1 VETVGRRKWA
11 VTDGYIPAWG
21 NGPCPELE
29 SRDAL
34 QPTLKLPIRIQ
45 IWGLEMLWGGK
56 RPSEFRPHARR
67 HGAGRLAPASRQQD
81 RALDSRTALDS
92 EERERERESEKR
104 PVEKD
109 VRKDVSGRSRWGQS
123 GSWAGI

>member
-45 IWGLEMLWGGK
+45 IWGLEMLLCPVKGSGLGQ
-56 RPSEFRPHARR
+56 
-67 HGAGRLAPASRQQD
+67 GA
-81 RALDSRTALDS
+81 
-92 EERERERESEKR
+92 E
-104 PVEKD
+104 
-109 VRKDVSGRSRWGQS
+109 DVSRDV
-123 GSWAGI
+123 AL